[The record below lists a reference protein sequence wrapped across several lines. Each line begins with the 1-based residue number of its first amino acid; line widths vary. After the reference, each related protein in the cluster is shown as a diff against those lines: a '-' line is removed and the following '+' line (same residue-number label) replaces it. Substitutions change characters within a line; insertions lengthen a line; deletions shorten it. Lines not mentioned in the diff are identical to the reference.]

1 MRKGILWFFKSY
13 KLNKNGGTLVYST
26 HYPELLDEN
35 DRNDNIFITKNYG
48 GITVENLRDLL
59 KRNDLKKSDV
69 YQSGILTGTAP
80 SYNSYIDLKR
90 KFESN
95 ITSLKE

>member
-1 MRKGILWFFKSY
+1 M
-13 KLNKNGGTLVYST
+13 
-26 HYPELLDEN
+26 DEN
-35 DRNDNIFITKNYG
+35 DRNDNIFITKNHG

-80 SYNSYIDLKR
+80 SYNSYIELSELFFKL
-90 KFESN
+90 FSN
-95 ITSLKE
+95 SFNFFSYSDFQNMNKYL